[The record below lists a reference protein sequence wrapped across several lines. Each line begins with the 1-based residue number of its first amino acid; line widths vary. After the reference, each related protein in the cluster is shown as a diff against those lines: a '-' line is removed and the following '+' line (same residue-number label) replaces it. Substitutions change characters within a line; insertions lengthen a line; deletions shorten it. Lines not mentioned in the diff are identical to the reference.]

1 MLSNAP
7 FFSKVAMGPPGGFA
21 KWLLT
26 SDKKTIR
33 LGIWKTGTK
42 GTVLI
47 FPGRGE
53 FIEKYGAAAN
63 LLSKKNYSVLAIDW
77 RGQGLSD
84 RLHKN
89 SAIGHIKR
97 YADYQKDVRT
107 TLDAIVLLDL
117 PKPLYL
123 LSHSMGGCIAL
134 RSLIDKLPFS
144 AAVFTSPMW
153 GLPISP
159 LVKTFSKM
167 VSPLVQIS
175 PLATKIVPGG
185 SKQNYVLY
193 TPFEKNVLTNSQN
206 MYGRIKN
213 QLNTYPELML
223 GSPTIGWIN
232 ESLRECD
239 ELENLSSPPIPSLV
253 LVGSNES
260 IIDTTAVRNRISNW
274 ELGKLITIQNAKHE
288 LIMEVKK
295 VRNQTI
301 NLISDFFNNN
311 I

>member
-1 MLSNAP
+1 
-7 FFSKVAMGPPGGFA
+7 MGPPGGFA

-26 SDKKTIR
+26 EDKKTIR
-33 LGIWKTGTK
+33 LGVWKTGTN
-42 GTVLI
+42 GTVVI

-53 FIEKYGAAAN
+53 FIEKYGAAAD
-63 LLSKKNYSVLAIDW
+63 LLSKKDYSVLAIDW

-84 RLHKN
+84 RLHRN
-89 SAIGHIKR
+89 PVIGHIRR
-97 YADYQKDVRT
+97 YADYQKDVRA
-107 TLDAIVLLDL
+107 TLDAIISLDL

-134 RSLIDKLPFS
+134 RSLIEELPFS

-153 GLPISP
+153 GLAISP
-159 LVKTFSKM
+159 LVRTFSKM
-167 VSPLVQIS
+167 VSPLIQIS

-185 SKQNYVLY
+185 RKQNYVLY
-193 TPFEKNVLTNSQN
+193 TPFKTNVLTNSQN
-206 MYGRIKN
+206 MYGRIRN

-232 ESLRECD
+232 ESLKECAK
-239 ELENLSSPPIPSLV
+239 LEKLSSPSIPSLI
-253 LVGSNES
+253 LVGSNET
-260 IIDTTAVRNRISNW
+260 IIDTTAIRNRILSW
-274 ELGKLITIQNAKHE
+274 DSGKLITIQNAKHE

-301 NLISDFFNNN
+301 NLISDFFKNN